1 MFTRGE
7 LERPAEIFNAPAKEE
22 LCERQ

>member
-7 LERPAEIFNAPAKEE
+7 LERPAEIFNAHAKEE